1 MGLFT
6 KSSPKKK
13 TEPDT
18 KENKKTS
25 SSSRSPAKSSAPSPT
40 KSIRDRERIPRK
52 GSASRSTH
60 RTHYPHDTHPLNL
73 PPDERDR
80 RRSAMSSDSEQDDE
94 LFQMDIDPETPE
106 PHQHVNGMSDGDQ
119 VNGDASP
126 IPPPHKSPSPPP
138 KPAYDPEACKAT
150 GNKYFK
156 AKDYPRAVQEYTKGG
171 KAPPRSC
178 TVYTLHKYI
187 KLISIARSSPH
198 YRTPIGHLSLQP
210 SRCLHVREPIRGST
224 RGLENS

>member
-13 TEPDT
+13 NEPDH

-52 GSASRSTH
+52 GSGSRSTY
-60 RTHYPHDTHPLNL
+60 RTQYFGDTHPLNL

-94 LFQMDIDPETPE
+94 SYQMDVDSETPE
-106 PHQHVNGMSDGDQ
+106 PHQHVNGMSDSDQ
-119 VNGDASP
+119 MNGDASP
-126 IPPPHKSPSPPP
+126 IPPPHHKSPSPPP

-156 AKDYPRAVQEYTKGG
+156 AKDYPRAVQEYTKGE
-171 KAPPRSC
+171 KSPPGSC
-178 TVYTLHKYI
+178 TVNMHRQHAP
-187 KLISIARSSPH
+187 SIRLADIYCP
-198 YRTPIGHLSLQP
+198 L
-210 SRCLHVREPIRGST
+210 
-224 RGLENS
+224 